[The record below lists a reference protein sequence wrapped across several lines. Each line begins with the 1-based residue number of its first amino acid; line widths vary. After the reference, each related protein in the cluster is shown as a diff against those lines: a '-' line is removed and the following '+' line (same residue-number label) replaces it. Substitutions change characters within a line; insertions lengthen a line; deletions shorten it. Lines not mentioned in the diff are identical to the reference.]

1 MKESTFTSHTEAI
14 SALNNDTKGSYT
26 ISKLGVDASGMLIRL
41 EQTKIGIDRLVCN
54 AIKLSSSQG
63 IHQCSKQDIKRL
75 SPTEDYCIFRVCTIR
90 HEEFT
95 HARNKTAQEHY
106 GQKMTMFLGRI
117 TKLYNPKNL
126 TSNLQELEG
135 INICFSH
142 RSNWCSQQ

>member
-1 MKESTFTSHTEAI
+1 
-14 SALNNDTKGSYT
+14 
-26 ISKLGVDASGMLIRL
+26 
-41 EQTKIGIDRLVCN
+41 
-54 AIKLSSSQG
+54 
-63 IHQCSKQDIKRL
+63 
-75 SPTEDYCIFRVCTIR
+75 VCTIR